1 MTPLSSIR
9 DHETPLAFNRREPHR
24 EPDKRAQAQARV
36 CQESSQRP
44 LRQQTAFPSDVRRTA
59 TAANSAFRSEDS
71 TDLRQ
76 AAQNKVY
83 RKEAN
88 RSTRSFHQTH
98 ANLPPDIYYT
108 TDNPAPNYSRENFSS
123 SSSRYPS
130 FFGASNRRHA
140 SIHRVSS
147 SSHSSNF
154 FQLIGKVSKFAIGI
168 ICGLIGGAVIGAIA
182 SPLLILPMAILG
194 TVTGAAIAARH

>member
-1 MTPLSSIR
+1 MTPLSSTR
-9 DHETPLAFNRREPHR
+9 DYETPLPSNRR
-24 EPDKRAQAQARV
+24 EPDKRSQAQARV

-44 LRQQTAFPSDVRRTA
+44 LRQQSPFPSDVRRTA
-59 TAANSAFRSEDS
+59 TAASSAFSSEGS

-76 AAQNKVY
+76 AALNKVR
-83 RKEAN
+83 RKAESRGASSIRYAPEN
-88 RSTRSFHQTH
+88 PTS
-98 ANLPPDIYYT
+98 DIYYT
-108 TDNPAPNYSRENFSS
+108 PDNPAPSYSRTSFSS
-123 SSSRYPS
+123 SSFPS
-130 FFGASNRRHA
+130 GASNRIHT
-140 SIHRVSS
+140 SIYRVSS